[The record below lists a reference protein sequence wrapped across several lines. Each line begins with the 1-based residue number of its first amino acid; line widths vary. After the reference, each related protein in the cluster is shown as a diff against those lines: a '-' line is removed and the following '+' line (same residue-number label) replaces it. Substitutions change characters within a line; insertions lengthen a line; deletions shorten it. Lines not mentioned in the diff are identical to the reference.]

1 MGSDSSDYR
10 SEGRIWNHQPEL
22 PVARAPLFTWPPR
35 PLALSQWY
43 ARSWLAV
50 STSSC
55 LALLAV
61 VLWTTLQ
68 APISSYQE
76 FEFAWLLETHIRN
89 LCLMTAVAGGL
100 HLYLYTFRRQ
110 ADELKFD
117 PRHFETDHRRFTFN
131 NQVFDNIFWT
141 LASGVTFWTV
151 WECVMMWG
159 YANGQ
164 IPMLTW
170 NDNPVWF
177 VLLFPLLAM
186 FHDLHFYFVHRA
198 LHWPPMYRMAH
209 AVHHRNSN
217 TGPWSGISMHPLEHA
232 VYFTSL
238 LIHVVLPTHPVHLL
252 FHLYWLALAPAV
264 SHSGYAGILAGGKNR
279 FVTGSFYHQLHHRFY
294 DCNYATAGVPIDVL
308 TGSFHDGTQEGDA
321 CIRKKRMP
329 QRRR

>member
-22 PVARAPLFTWPPR
+22 PVDRAPLFTWPPS
-35 PLALSQWY
+35 PLALSEWY
-43 ARSWLAV
+43 ARSWIAV

-55 LALLAV
+55 LALLAA

-76 FEFAWLLETHIRN
+76 FEIAWLLETHIRN

-159 YANGQ
+159 YANGH
-164 IPMLTW
+164 IPMLVW

-186 FHDLHFYFVHRA
+186 FHDMHFYFVHRA

-264 SHSGYAGILAGGKNR
+264 SHSGYAGILVGGKNR

-308 TGSFHDGTQEGDA
+308 TDSFHDGTQEGDA
-321 CIRKKRMP
+321 CIRKKGMS
-329 QRRR
+329 RRRR